1 MVENLHS
8 MQETWIQSQGQEEIA
23 TEKTKQTKNFRMRF
37 SKLLFMDI
45 KNRKPLF
52 GIDKDDCNDHI
63 QIN

>member
-23 TEKTKQTKNFRMRF
+23 TEKTKQTKKFRMRF

-45 KNRKPLF
+45 KHRGHEVRHQFIVISK
-52 GIDKDDCNDHI
+52 
-63 QIN
+63 

>member
-8 MQETWIQSQGQEEIA
+8 MPETWIQSQGQEEIA

-45 KNRKPLF
+45 KHRGHEVRHQFIVISK
-52 GIDKDDCNDHI
+52 
-63 QIN
+63 

>member
-45 KNRKPLF
+45 KNRGHEVRHQFIVISK
-52 GIDKDDCNDHI
+52 
-63 QIN
+63 

>member
-1 MVENLHS
+1 MVHMVENLHS

-45 KNRKPLF
+45 KNRGHEVRHQFIVISK
-52 GIDKDDCNDHI
+52 
-63 QIN
+63 